1 MTKMNPVVHFELP
14 AEDTKRMADFYS
26 KVFGWQPQFFGE
38 EMGNYVT
45 VSTTDTDEN
54 GRPSSP
60 GAINGGLFP
69 RTENMPSNC
78 PSIVIS
84 VDDVNEHIMKVSEA
98 GGKILG
104 QPQDIP
110 GIGLYVS
117 FRDTEGNVC
126 SILQPAMTEMENEAG
141 HADELGQT
149 GEI

>member
-1 MTKMNPVVHFELP
+1 MKKMNPVVHFELP

-26 KVFGWQPQFFGE
+26 NVFGWQPQFFGE

-45 VSTTDTDEN
+45 VSTTDTDEY

-69 RTENMPSNC
+69 KTENMPSNC
-78 PSIVIS
+78 PSIVIA
-84 VDDVNEHIMKVSEA
+84 VDDVNEHIRKVTEA

-126 SILQPAMTEMENEAG
+126 SILQPVMPERVEGAV
-141 HADELGQT
+141 HSDELGQT